1 MKKISFLIA
10 LILILGFTNQ
20 SFAYYE
26 YNLSIPSSCETYIFH
41 NKVTRMSLSYGCE
54 IYYAWHNNFSVK
66 HKFTYDM
73 AKKMLKHPNRIYS
86 IKYEEILASYI
97 HRIRIDKPSYSSWFG
112 FHFWLDYHFWLEKA
126 EIQNFFEYELPKNE
140 YISRLSDYI
149 KIIKDNKNFHNYYV
163 KYLPTI
169 LLAKAREKALLAK
182 AKAKARE
189 KALLAKARE
198 KALLGNNRYKAITI
212 INNYCSRHNGC
223 EMEYNDHDVNGY
235 NTYSGSSF
243 TLAGNPISG
252 GNFMITQSLFS
263 TQLQNQLVFMLKQNG
278 FLNASTVN
286 LTSAFVSYIT
296 LPGAR
301 VFSTIQ
307 GLTDMV
313 SSGNLKDF
321 NTLLNLF
328 VKHFIKINR

>member
-1 MKKISFLIA
+1 MKNFIKKVIIMKKISIFVT
-10 LILILGFTNQ
+10 LILILGFASQ
-20 SFAYYE
+20 SFAFV
-26 YNLSIPSSCETYIFH
+26 YNYFSIPAAMNT
-41 NKVTRMSLSYGCE
+41 
-54 IYYAWHNNFSVK
+54 SVK

-73 AKKMLKHPNRIYS
+73 AKKMLEHPNREYP
-86 IKYEEILASYI
+86 IKYEEILAGYI
-97 HRIRIDKPSYSSWFG
+97 YQVYMGSVSAKYY
-112 FHFWLDYHFWLEKA
+112 LQDYYWGQKIQ
-126 EIQNFFEYELPKNE
+126 IQNFFENELPENE
-140 YISRLSDYI
+140 HINKLPYFMKL
-149 KIIKDNKNFHNYYV
+149 IKDNKNFHNYYV
-163 KYLPTI
+163 EYLPTI
-169 LLAKAREKALLAK
+169 LL
-182 AKAKARE
+182 AKARE

-212 INNYCSRHNGC
+212 INNYCSRHNDC
-223 EMEYNDHDVNGY
+223 EIEYNDHDVNGY
-235 NTYSGSSF
+235 HTYSGSSF

-263 TQLQNQLVFMLKQNG
+263 TQLQNQLVFMLKQDG
-278 FLNASTVN
+278 FSNASTVN

-321 NTLLNLF
+321 NTLVNLF

>member
-1 MKKISFLIA
+1 MKKISIFVA
-10 LILILGFTNQ
+10 LILILGFANQ

-26 YNLSIPSSCETYIFH
+26 YNMINGNASADSGIFVRH
-41 NKVTRMSLSYGCE
+41 EFSY
-54 IYYAWHNNFSVK
+54 S
-66 HKFTYDM
+66 M
-73 AKKMLKHPNRIYS
+73 AKKMLKHPNRIYP
-86 IKYEEILASYI
+86 IKYEEILALYI
-97 HRIRIDKPSYSSWFG
+97 NCLHNNNW
-112 FHFWLDYHFWLEKA
+112 HFWLEKVK
-126 EIQNFFEYELPKNE
+126 IQNFFENELPKNE
-140 YISRLSDYI
+140 NINRLPYYM
-149 KIIKDNKNFHNYYV
+149 KLIKDNKNFHNYYV
-163 KYLPTI
+163 DYYVEYLPEYQKFKQAGQKRI
-169 LLAKAREKALLAK
+169 LLAKARAE
-182 AKAKARE
+182 ARE
-189 KALLAKARE
+189 KAFLAS
-198 KALLGNNRYKAITI
+198 NRGKAITI
-212 INNYCSRHNGC
+212 VENYCSRHNGC

-235 NTYSGSSF
+235 HTYSGSSF